1 MFDEFEQQ
9 VANALSQGDTRMNN
23 LADEI
28 TVVKLEQAESR
39 RLLKENTDAT
49 NAIKAD
55 TAELLE
61 AFRSFKGAMKVLE
74 WIGRAAKPIGY
85 IAGTAI
91 TFTSV
96 LLLAALMAVMAS
108 GLLSSMPTRIRLAP
122 VAWAIRRMPV
132 TIWLARSRIRRS
144 SQVR

>member
-1 MFDEFEQQ
+1 MSDEFEQQ

-28 TVVKLEQAESR
+28 TAVKLEQAEFR
-39 RLLKENTDAT
+39 HLLKENTDAT

-74 WIGRAAKPIGY
+74 WIGKAAKPMGY
-85 IAGTAI
+85 VVGLGASVAAFWTA
-91 TFTSV
+91 
-96 LLLAALMAVMAS
+96 MKS
-108 GLLSSMPTRIRLAP
+108 GVPP
-122 VAWAIRRMPV
+122 K
-132 TIWLARSRIRRS
+132 
-144 SQVR
+144 

>member
-1 MFDEFEQQ
+1 MEGGVMNEEFERD
-9 VANALSQGDTRMNN
+9 VARALDHGDKRMNS

-28 TVVKLEQAESR
+28 TAVKLEQAEYR

-74 WIGRAAKPIGY
+74 WIGKAAKPLGY
-85 IAGTAI
+85 IVGLGA
-91 TFTSV
+91 SV
-96 LLLAALMAVMAS
+96 AAFWAAMKS
-108 GLLSSMPTRIRLAP
+108 G
-122 VAWAIRRMPV
+122 V
-132 TIWLARSRIRRS
+132 TPK
-144 SQVR
+144 

>member
-1 MFDEFEQQ
+1 MSDEFEQQ

-28 TVVKLEQAESR
+28 TAVKLEQAEYR

-49 NAIKAD
+49 NSIKAD

-74 WIGRAAKPIGY
+74 WIGKAAKPIGY
-85 IAGTAI
+85 VVGLGASIAAFWTA
-91 TFTSV
+91 
-96 LLLAALMAVMAS
+96 MKS
-108 GLLSSMPTRIRLAP
+108 GVPP
-122 VAWAIRRMPV
+122 K
-132 TIWLARSRIRRS
+132 
-144 SQVR
+144 

>member
-1 MFDEFEQQ
+1 MNQDAFEQD
-9 VANALSQGDTRMNN
+9 VARALDHGDKRMNT
-23 LADEI
+23 LTDEI

-74 WIGRAAKPIGY
+74 WIGKAAKPLGY
-85 IAGTAI
+85 IVGACASVAAFWAAI
-91 TFTSV
+91 K
-96 LLLAALMAVMAS
+96 S
-108 GLLSSMPTRIRLAP
+108 G
-122 VAWAIRRMPV
+122 V
-132 TIWLARSRIRRS
+132 TPK
-144 SQVR
+144 